1 MAVEKMSLAKA
12 LNESLRKALDTD
24 PKVLIMGE
32 DVGKLGGV
40 FRITDGL
47 QKDFG
52 EGRVIDTPLAESGI
66 VGTAIGLAL
75 RGYRPIVEIQFDGFV
90 FPAYDQIVTQ
100 LAKMH
105 ARALGKV
112 KMPVVIRIP
121 YGGGIGAVEHHSESP
136 EALFAH
142 VAGLKVV
149 SPSNASDAYWMM
161 QQAVQSDDPI
171 IFFEP
176 KRRYW
181 DKGELDTESIPG
193 PLHKAAVAREG
204 SDLTLVAYGPMV
216 KVCLEA
222 AAAAQEE
229 GKSVEVLDL
238 RSMSPIDFD
247 AVQASVEK
255 TGLLV
260 VVHEAPVFYGSGAE
274 IAARITERC
283 FYHLEAPVLRVGGY
297 HAPTRRPGWR
307 TSTCRVSTG
316 CSMPST
322 ARWRTEERV
331 VTTMTETSARFRE
344 FKMPDVGEGLTEA
357 EILKWFVQPGDT
369 VTDGQVV
376 CEVETAKAAVELP
389 IPFDGV
395 VHELRFPEGTTVD
408 VGEVIIAVDVAPGSG
423 DAPAEPEPVQE
434 AVAEPAAEEAPKG
447 RQPVLVGY
455 GVAESSTKR
464 RARKG
469 AEIPGPAAAA
479 AQAEINGH
487 RAKVAESR
495 PLAKPPVRKLAKD
508 LGIDLATV
516 TPTGEGGVITRE
528 DVHAAAAPAPAEAPV
543 RAEEAVAAPA
553 PVEAVAPVGR
563 ETRIPVK
570 GVRKAIAQAMVGSA
584 FTAPHVTEF
593 VTVDVTRTMK
603 LVAELKEDK
612 DMAGVR
618 VNPLLVIAKALLVA
632 IKRNPAVNA
641 AWDEANQEIVQKHY
655 VNLGIAAATPRGLIV
670 PNIKDAHDKTLP
682 ELGAALADLV
692 STAREG
698 KTSPAAMAGGTVT
711 ITNVGVFGVDTG
723 TPILNPGE
731 SAILA
736 VGAIKLQPWV
746 HKGKVKPRQVT
757 TLALS
762 FDHRL
767 VDGELGSK
775 VLADV
780 AAILEQPKRLITW
793 G

>member
-1 MAVEKMSLAKA
+1 M
-12 LNESLRKALDTD
+12 
-24 PKVLIMGE
+24 
-32 DVGKLGGV
+32 
-40 FRITDGL
+40 
-47 QKDFG
+47 
-52 EGRVIDTPLAESGI
+52 
-66 VGTAIGLAL
+66 
-75 RGYRPIVEIQFDGFV
+75 
-90 FPAYDQIVTQ
+90 
-100 LAKMH
+100 
-105 ARALGKV
+105 
-112 KMPVVIRIP
+112 
-121 YGGGIGAVEHHSESP
+121 
-136 EALFAH
+136 
-142 VAGLKVV
+142 
-149 SPSNASDAYWMM
+149 
-161 QQAVQSDDPI
+161 
-171 IFFEP
+171 
-176 KRRYW
+176 
-181 DKGELDTESIPG
+181 
-193 PLHKAAVAREG
+193 
-204 SDLTLVAYGPMV
+204 
-216 KVCLEA
+216 
-222 AAAAQEE
+222 
-229 GKSVEVLDL
+229 
-238 RSMSPIDFD
+238 
-247 AVQASVEK
+247 
-255 TGLLV
+255 
-260 VVHEAPVFYGSGAE
+260 
-274 IAARITERC
+274 
-283 FYHLEAPVLRVGGY
+283 
-297 HAPTRRPGWR
+297 
-307 TSTCRVSTG
+307 
-316 CSMPST
+316 
-322 ARWRTEERV
+322 
-331 VTTMTETSARFRE
+331 TTMTQTSARFRE

-395 VHELRFPEGTTVD
+395 VHELRFAEGTTVD
-408 VGEVIIAVDVAPGSG
+408 VGEVIITVDVAPGSE
-423 DAPAEPEPVQE
+423 DAPAPAAAAPAQEPVE
-434 AVAEPAAEEAPKG
+434 AAPAEEPKG
-447 RQPVLVGY
+447 RTPVLVGY

-464 RARKG
+464 RPRKG
-469 AEIPGPAAAA
+469 AAPEAAAVA
-479 AQAEINGH
+479 AAVQAELNGH
-487 RAKVAESR
+487 GSAAPVADAPPVGR

-516 TPTGEGGVITRE
+516 VPTGKDGIITRE
-528 DVHAAAAPAPAEAPV
+528 DVHAAAAPAAPA
-543 RAEEAVAAPA
+543 AAPEVA
-553 PVEAVAPVGR
+553 EPVAVSVPVTPATVGSAR

-612 DMAGVR
+612 EMAGVR
-618 VNPLLVIAKALLVA
+618 VNPLLIIAKALLVA
-632 IKRNPAVNA
+632 IKRNPEVNA

-682 ELGAALADLV
+682 QLAAALGELV
-692 STAREG
+692 ATARDG
-698 KTSPAAMAGGTVT
+698 KTSPSAMAGGTVT

-793 G
+793 A

>member
-1 MAVEKMSLAKA
+1 M
-12 LNESLRKALDTD
+12 
-24 PKVLIMGE
+24 
-32 DVGKLGGV
+32 
-40 FRITDGL
+40 
-47 QKDFG
+47 
-52 EGRVIDTPLAESGI
+52 
-66 VGTAIGLAL
+66 
-75 RGYRPIVEIQFDGFV
+75 
-90 FPAYDQIVTQ
+90 
-100 LAKMH
+100 
-105 ARALGKV
+105 
-112 KMPVVIRIP
+112 
-121 YGGGIGAVEHHSESP
+121 
-136 EALFAH
+136 
-142 VAGLKVV
+142 
-149 SPSNASDAYWMM
+149 
-161 QQAVQSDDPI
+161 
-171 IFFEP
+171 
-176 KRRYW
+176 
-181 DKGELDTESIPG
+181 
-193 PLHKAAVAREG
+193 
-204 SDLTLVAYGPMV
+204 
-216 KVCLEA
+216 
-222 AAAAQEE
+222 
-229 GKSVEVLDL
+229 
-238 RSMSPIDFD
+238 
-247 AVQASVEK
+247 
-255 TGLLV
+255 
-260 VVHEAPVFYGSGAE
+260 
-274 IAARITERC
+274 
-283 FYHLEAPVLRVGGY
+283 
-297 HAPTRRPGWR
+297 
-307 TSTCRVSTG
+307 
-316 CSMPST
+316 
-322 ARWRTEERV
+322 
-331 VTTMTETSARFRE
+331 TTMTQTSARFRE

-395 VHELRFPEGTTVD
+395 VHELRFSEGTTVD
-408 VGEVIIAVDVAPGSG
+408 VGQVIITVDVAPGSE
-423 DAPAEPEPVQE
+423 DEAPAPAPAQEPVE
-434 AVAEPAAEEAPKG
+434 AAAPAPAPAAEEPKG
-447 RQPVLVGY
+447 RTPVLVGY

-464 RARKG
+464 RPRKG
-469 AEIPGPAAAA
+469 AAAPEAAAVA
-479 AQAEINGH
+479 AAVQAELNGH
-487 RAKVAESR
+487 GSPAPVVAEAPVGR

-516 TPTGEGGVITRE
+516 VPTGKDGIITRE
-528 DVHAAAAPAPAEAPV
+528 DVHAAAAPAASPAAPV
-543 RAEEAVAAPA
+543 APEAPA
-553 PVEAVAPVGR
+553 PSVSEPVAAAVETPASAR

-612 DMAGVR
+612 EMAGVR
-618 VNPLLVIAKALLVA
+618 VNPLLIIAKALLVA
-632 IKRNPAVNA
+632 IKRNPEVNA

-682 ELGAALADLV
+682 QLAAALGELV
-692 STAREG
+692 ATARDG

-793 G
+793 A

>member
-1 MAVEKMSLAKA
+1 M
-12 LNESLRKALDTD
+12 
-24 PKVLIMGE
+24 
-32 DVGKLGGV
+32 
-40 FRITDGL
+40 
-47 QKDFG
+47 
-52 EGRVIDTPLAESGI
+52 
-66 VGTAIGLAL
+66 
-75 RGYRPIVEIQFDGFV
+75 
-90 FPAYDQIVTQ
+90 
-100 LAKMH
+100 
-105 ARALGKV
+105 
-112 KMPVVIRIP
+112 
-121 YGGGIGAVEHHSESP
+121 
-136 EALFAH
+136 
-142 VAGLKVV
+142 
-149 SPSNASDAYWMM
+149 
-161 QQAVQSDDPI
+161 
-171 IFFEP
+171 
-176 KRRYW
+176 
-181 DKGELDTESIPG
+181 
-193 PLHKAAVAREG
+193 
-204 SDLTLVAYGPMV
+204 
-216 KVCLEA
+216 
-222 AAAAQEE
+222 
-229 GKSVEVLDL
+229 
-238 RSMSPIDFD
+238 
-247 AVQASVEK
+247 
-255 TGLLV
+255 
-260 VVHEAPVFYGSGAE
+260 
-274 IAARITERC
+274 
-283 FYHLEAPVLRVGGY
+283 
-297 HAPTRRPGWR
+297 
-307 TSTCRVSTG
+307 
-316 CSMPST
+316 
-322 ARWRTEERV
+322 
-331 VTTMTETSARFRE
+331 TTMTETSARFRE

-408 VGEVIIAVDVAPGSG
+408 VGQVIIAIDVAPGSG
-423 DAPAEPEPVQE
+423 DAPAPAAAPVQE
-434 AVAEPAAEEAPKG
+434 PVETPEAEAEPKG
-447 RQPVLVGY
+447 RTPVLVGY
-455 GVAESSTKR
+455 GVAETSTKR
-464 RARKG
+464 RPRKG
-469 AEIPGPAAAA
+469 ASAAPEAAAVAAAVQAELNGHGAQAPAAVP
-479 AQAEINGH
+479 AQAGVPEGG
-487 RAKVAESR
+487 R

-516 TPTGEGGVITRE
+516 VPTGKDGIITRE
-528 DVHAAAAPAPAEAPV
+528 DVHAAAAPASTAPAT
-543 RAEEAVAAPA
+543 APA
-553 PVEAVAPVGR
+553 PAQTAPEAPAAVVGSDSAR

-618 VNPLLVIAKALLVA
+618 VNPLLIIAKALLVA
-632 IKRNPAVNA
+632 IKRNPEVNA

-670 PNIKDAHDKTLP
+670 PNIKDAHAQTLP
-682 ELGAALADLV
+682 QLAASLGELV
-692 STAREG
+692 STARDG
-698 KTSPAAMAGGTVT
+698 RTSPAAMAGGTVT

-793 G
+793 A

>member
-1 MAVEKMSLAKA
+1 M
-12 LNESLRKALDTD
+12 
-24 PKVLIMGE
+24 
-32 DVGKLGGV
+32 
-40 FRITDGL
+40 
-47 QKDFG
+47 
-52 EGRVIDTPLAESGI
+52 
-66 VGTAIGLAL
+66 
-75 RGYRPIVEIQFDGFV
+75 
-90 FPAYDQIVTQ
+90 
-100 LAKMH
+100 
-105 ARALGKV
+105 
-112 KMPVVIRIP
+112 
-121 YGGGIGAVEHHSESP
+121 
-136 EALFAH
+136 
-142 VAGLKVV
+142 
-149 SPSNASDAYWMM
+149 
-161 QQAVQSDDPI
+161 
-171 IFFEP
+171 
-176 KRRYW
+176 
-181 DKGELDTESIPG
+181 
-193 PLHKAAVAREG
+193 
-204 SDLTLVAYGPMV
+204 
-216 KVCLEA
+216 
-222 AAAAQEE
+222 
-229 GKSVEVLDL
+229 
-238 RSMSPIDFD
+238 
-247 AVQASVEK
+247 
-255 TGLLV
+255 
-260 VVHEAPVFYGSGAE
+260 
-274 IAARITERC
+274 
-283 FYHLEAPVLRVGGY
+283 
-297 HAPTRRPGWR
+297 
-307 TSTCRVSTG
+307 
-316 CSMPST
+316 
-322 ARWRTEERV
+322 
-331 VTTMTETSARFRE
+331 TTMTETSARFRE

-553 PVEAVAPVGR
+553 PVEAAAPAGR

-570 GVRKAIAQAMVGSA
+570 GVRKAVAQAMVGSA

-682 ELGAALADLV
+682 ELGEALADLV

>member
-1 MAVEKMSLAKA
+1 M
-12 LNESLRKALDTD
+12 
-24 PKVLIMGE
+24 
-32 DVGKLGGV
+32 
-40 FRITDGL
+40 
-47 QKDFG
+47 
-52 EGRVIDTPLAESGI
+52 
-66 VGTAIGLAL
+66 
-75 RGYRPIVEIQFDGFV
+75 
-90 FPAYDQIVTQ
+90 
-100 LAKMH
+100 
-105 ARALGKV
+105 
-112 KMPVVIRIP
+112 
-121 YGGGIGAVEHHSESP
+121 
-136 EALFAH
+136 
-142 VAGLKVV
+142 
-149 SPSNASDAYWMM
+149 
-161 QQAVQSDDPI
+161 
-171 IFFEP
+171 
-176 KRRYW
+176 
-181 DKGELDTESIPG
+181 
-193 PLHKAAVAREG
+193 
-204 SDLTLVAYGPMV
+204 
-216 KVCLEA
+216 
-222 AAAAQEE
+222 
-229 GKSVEVLDL
+229 
-238 RSMSPIDFD
+238 
-247 AVQASVEK
+247 
-255 TGLLV
+255 
-260 VVHEAPVFYGSGAE
+260 
-274 IAARITERC
+274 
-283 FYHLEAPVLRVGGY
+283 
-297 HAPTRRPGWR
+297 
-307 TSTCRVSTG
+307 
-316 CSMPST
+316 
-322 ARWRTEERV
+322 
-331 VTTMTETSARFRE
+331 TTMTETSARFRE

-423 DAPAEPEPVQE
+423 DAPAATAETVQQPVPE
-434 AVAEPAAEEAPKG
+434 AEPEAPKG

-455 GVAESSTKR
+455 GVAETSTKR

-469 AEIPGPAAAA
+469 VEIPGPAAAA
-479 AQAEINGH
+479 VQAEMNGH
-487 RAKVAESR
+487 SAAPREAR

-508 LGIDLATV
+508 LGIDLTTV

-528 DVHAAAAPAPAEAPV
+528 DVHAAAAPAPAEVPEQAAARAVTAEPV
-543 RAEEAVAAPA
+543 AVPA
-553 PVEAVAPVGR
+553 STDGR

-618 VNPLLVIAKALLVA
+618 VNPLLIIAKALLVA
-632 IKRNPAVNA
+632 IRRNPGINA

-670 PNIKDAHDKTLP
+670 PNIKDAHAKTLP
-682 ELGAALADLV
+682 ELGEALGELV

-698 KTSPAAMAGGTVT
+698 RTSPAAMAGGTVT

-736 VGAIKLQPWV
+736 VGSIKLQPWV

-780 AAILEQPKRLITW
+780 AAVLEQPKRLITW
-793 G
+793 A

>member
-1 MAVEKMSLAKA
+1 M
-12 LNESLRKALDTD
+12 
-24 PKVLIMGE
+24 
-32 DVGKLGGV
+32 
-40 FRITDGL
+40 
-47 QKDFG
+47 
-52 EGRVIDTPLAESGI
+52 
-66 VGTAIGLAL
+66 
-75 RGYRPIVEIQFDGFV
+75 
-90 FPAYDQIVTQ
+90 
-100 LAKMH
+100 
-105 ARALGKV
+105 
-112 KMPVVIRIP
+112 
-121 YGGGIGAVEHHSESP
+121 
-136 EALFAH
+136 
-142 VAGLKVV
+142 
-149 SPSNASDAYWMM
+149 
-161 QQAVQSDDPI
+161 
-171 IFFEP
+171 
-176 KRRYW
+176 
-181 DKGELDTESIPG
+181 
-193 PLHKAAVAREG
+193 
-204 SDLTLVAYGPMV
+204 
-216 KVCLEA
+216 
-222 AAAAQEE
+222 
-229 GKSVEVLDL
+229 
-238 RSMSPIDFD
+238 
-247 AVQASVEK
+247 
-255 TGLLV
+255 
-260 VVHEAPVFYGSGAE
+260 
-274 IAARITERC
+274 
-283 FYHLEAPVLRVGGY
+283 
-297 HAPTRRPGWR
+297 
-307 TSTCRVSTG
+307 
-316 CSMPST
+316 
-322 ARWRTEERV
+322 
-331 VTTMTETSARFRE
+331 TTMTETSARFRE

-423 DAPAEPEPVQE
+423 DAPAAETAPAAVQQPVTE
-434 AVAEPAAEEAPKG
+434 AEPEAPKA
-447 RQPVLVGY
+447 RKPVLVGY
-455 GVAESSTKR
+455 GVSESSTKR

-469 AEIPGPAAAA
+469 VEVPGPAAAA
-479 AQAEINGH
+479 IQAEINGH
-487 RAKVAESR
+487 GAVVPESR

-516 TPTGEGGVITRE
+516 TPTGEGGIITRE
-528 DVHAAAAPAPAEAPV
+528 DVHAAAVPAAAEVPAPLAPAVAVQAP
-543 RAEEAVAAPA
+543 AAPA
-553 PVEAVAPVGR
+553 AAIGAR

-618 VNPLLVIAKALLVA
+618 VNPLLIIAKALLVA
-632 IKRNPAVNA
+632 IRRNPEVNA
-641 AWDEANQEIVQKHY
+641 AWDEAAQEIVQKHY

-682 ELGAALADLV
+682 QLAASLGELV

-793 G
+793 A

>member
-1 MAVEKMSLAKA
+1 M
-12 LNESLRKALDTD
+12 
-24 PKVLIMGE
+24 
-32 DVGKLGGV
+32 
-40 FRITDGL
+40 
-47 QKDFG
+47 
-52 EGRVIDTPLAESGI
+52 
-66 VGTAIGLAL
+66 
-75 RGYRPIVEIQFDGFV
+75 
-90 FPAYDQIVTQ
+90 
-100 LAKMH
+100 
-105 ARALGKV
+105 
-112 KMPVVIRIP
+112 
-121 YGGGIGAVEHHSESP
+121 
-136 EALFAH
+136 
-142 VAGLKVV
+142 
-149 SPSNASDAYWMM
+149 
-161 QQAVQSDDPI
+161 
-171 IFFEP
+171 
-176 KRRYW
+176 
-181 DKGELDTESIPG
+181 
-193 PLHKAAVAREG
+193 
-204 SDLTLVAYGPMV
+204 
-216 KVCLEA
+216 
-222 AAAAQEE
+222 
-229 GKSVEVLDL
+229 
-238 RSMSPIDFD
+238 
-247 AVQASVEK
+247 
-255 TGLLV
+255 
-260 VVHEAPVFYGSGAE
+260 
-274 IAARITERC
+274 
-283 FYHLEAPVLRVGGY
+283 
-297 HAPTRRPGWR
+297 
-307 TSTCRVSTG
+307 
-316 CSMPST
+316 
-322 ARWRTEERV
+322 
-331 VTTMTETSARFRE
+331 TTMTQTSARFRE

-395 VHELRFPEGTTVD
+395 VHELRFGEGTTVD
-408 VGEVIIAVDVAPGSG
+408 VGQVIITVDVAPGS
-423 DAPAEPEPVQE
+423 
-434 AVAEPAAEEAPKG
+434 AEEAPVPAPVQEPVEEPASSDEPKG
-447 RQPVLVGY
+447 RTPVLVGY

-464 RARKG
+464 RPRKG
-469 AEIPGPAAAA
+469 AAAPEAAAVA
-479 AQAEINGH
+479 AAVQAELNGH
-487 RAKVAESR
+487 ASPAPAVPEAPVGR

-516 TPTGEGGVITRE
+516 VPTGKDGIITRE
-528 DVHAAAAPAPAEAPV
+528 DVHAAAAPA
-543 RAEEAVAAPA
+543 EAVAAAAPA
-553 PVEAVAPVGR
+553 PSVSEPVAAAVGVTASAR

-612 DMAGVR
+612 EMAGVR
-618 VNPLLVIAKALLVA
+618 VNPLLIIAKALLVA
-632 IKRNPAVNA
+632 IKRNPEVNA

-682 ELGAALADLV
+682 QLAAALGELV
-692 STAREG
+692 TTARDG

-793 G
+793 A

>member
-1 MAVEKMSLAKA
+1 M
-12 LNESLRKALDTD
+12 
-24 PKVLIMGE
+24 
-32 DVGKLGGV
+32 
-40 FRITDGL
+40 
-47 QKDFG
+47 
-52 EGRVIDTPLAESGI
+52 
-66 VGTAIGLAL
+66 
-75 RGYRPIVEIQFDGFV
+75 
-90 FPAYDQIVTQ
+90 
-100 LAKMH
+100 
-105 ARALGKV
+105 
-112 KMPVVIRIP
+112 
-121 YGGGIGAVEHHSESP
+121 
-136 EALFAH
+136 
-142 VAGLKVV
+142 
-149 SPSNASDAYWMM
+149 
-161 QQAVQSDDPI
+161 
-171 IFFEP
+171 
-176 KRRYW
+176 
-181 DKGELDTESIPG
+181 
-193 PLHKAAVAREG
+193 
-204 SDLTLVAYGPMV
+204 
-216 KVCLEA
+216 
-222 AAAAQEE
+222 
-229 GKSVEVLDL
+229 
-238 RSMSPIDFD
+238 
-247 AVQASVEK
+247 
-255 TGLLV
+255 
-260 VVHEAPVFYGSGAE
+260 
-274 IAARITERC
+274 
-283 FYHLEAPVLRVGGY
+283 
-297 HAPTRRPGWR
+297 
-307 TSTCRVSTG
+307 
-316 CSMPST
+316 
-322 ARWRTEERV
+322 
-331 VTTMTETSARFRE
+331 TTMTETSARFRE

-408 VGEVIIAVDVAPGSG
+408 VGQVIIAVDVAPGSG
-423 DAPAEPEPVQE
+423 DAPAAAPESVQEPVAE
-434 AVAEPAAEEAPKG
+434 AEPEAPKG

-455 GVAESSTKR
+455 GVAETSTKR
-464 RARKG
+464 RARKSV
-469 AEIPGPAAAA
+469 EIPGPAAAA
-479 AQAEINGH
+479 VQAELNGH
-487 RAKVAESR
+487 SAAVPEAR

-516 TPTGEGGVITRE
+516 TPTGEGGIITRE
-528 DVHAAAAPAPAEAPV
+528 DVHAAAAPAPAEVPAQ
-543 RAEEAVAAPA
+543 AVAAAAAVPEPAAA
-553 PVEAVAPVGR
+553 PVSGADGR

-618 VNPLLVIAKALLVA
+618 VNPLLIIAKALLVA
-632 IKRNPAVNA
+632 IRRNPDINS
-641 AWDEANQEIVQKHY
+641 AWDEAGQEIVRKHY

-682 ELGAALADLV
+682 ELGEALGELV

-698 KTSPAAMAGGTVT
+698 RTSPAAMAGGTVT

-780 AAILEQPKRLITW
+780 AAVLEQPKRLITW
-793 G
+793 A

>member
-1 MAVEKMSLAKA
+1 M
-12 LNESLRKALDTD
+12 
-24 PKVLIMGE
+24 
-32 DVGKLGGV
+32 
-40 FRITDGL
+40 
-47 QKDFG
+47 
-52 EGRVIDTPLAESGI
+52 
-66 VGTAIGLAL
+66 
-75 RGYRPIVEIQFDGFV
+75 
-90 FPAYDQIVTQ
+90 
-100 LAKMH
+100 
-105 ARALGKV
+105 
-112 KMPVVIRIP
+112 
-121 YGGGIGAVEHHSESP
+121 
-136 EALFAH
+136 
-142 VAGLKVV
+142 
-149 SPSNASDAYWMM
+149 
-161 QQAVQSDDPI
+161 
-171 IFFEP
+171 
-176 KRRYW
+176 
-181 DKGELDTESIPG
+181 
-193 PLHKAAVAREG
+193 
-204 SDLTLVAYGPMV
+204 
-216 KVCLEA
+216 
-222 AAAAQEE
+222 
-229 GKSVEVLDL
+229 
-238 RSMSPIDFD
+238 
-247 AVQASVEK
+247 
-255 TGLLV
+255 
-260 VVHEAPVFYGSGAE
+260 
-274 IAARITERC
+274 
-283 FYHLEAPVLRVGGY
+283 
-297 HAPTRRPGWR
+297 
-307 TSTCRVSTG
+307 
-316 CSMPST
+316 
-322 ARWRTEERV
+322 
-331 VTTMTETSARFRE
+331 TTMTDTSNAARFRE

-357 EILKWFVQPGDT
+357 EILKWYVQAGDT

-408 VGEVIIAVDVAPGSG
+408 VGQVIIAVDVAPGSG
-423 DAPAEPEPVQE
+423 DAAPAPVAEAEPEP
-434 AVAEPAAEEAPKG
+434 EAPKG

-469 AEIPGPAAAA
+469 ATTAVPAAAA
-479 AQAEINGH
+479 AIQSEMNGH
-487 RAKVAESR
+487 GAVVPESR

-516 TPTGEGGVITRE
+516 VPTGEGGIITRA
-528 DVHAAAAPAPAEAPV
+528 DVHAAATTVPAQAEVPVEVEATVSSAPEV
-543 RAEEAVAAPA
+543 PA
-553 PVEAVAPVGR
+553 PVVAGVR
-563 ETRIPVK
+563 ETRVPVK
-570 GVRKAIAQAMVGSA
+570 GVRKAIAQAMVDSA

-618 VNPLLVIAKALLVA
+618 VNPLLIIAKALLVA
-632 IKRNPAVNA
+632 IRRNPDVNS

-682 ELGAALADLV
+682 ELAAALGELV

-793 G
+793 A